1 MYPDS
6 LVCIVHGKQFFRAG
20 FCFVRLSQP
29 PQSQA
34 HHKQAMLPIPLI
46 QVFLKDQQI
55 RQRYRKI
62 IYLYLIAYMLF
73 AIVYQ
78 FAESLYCLFF
88 ITKLSVR
95 QPLIIDH
102 FGRLIV
108 VIHHAHRLRL
118 SVAGFCQAV

>member
-6 LVCIVHGKQFFRAG
+6 LMGIIHGKQLLRTFFR
-20 FCFVRLSQP
+20 FVCPSQSLKP
-29 PQSQA
+29 QA

-88 ITKLSVR
+88 VTKLSVR

-102 FGRLIV
+102 FGRLV
-108 VIHHAHRLRL
+108 VIIHHTHW
-118 SVAGFCQAV
+118 F